1 MVDKKQNPKQQP
13 LYLVVTPIEQLID
26 DGLAFEGETE
36 KDRQINQVDFM
47 TFRDIFLRFQSAMS
61 ADSHLSIIRA
71 LKQMVKPESL
81 N

>member
-26 DGLAFEGETE
+26 DGLVFEGETE
-36 KDRQINQVDFM
+36 KDKQINQVDFM
-47 TFRDIFLRFQSAMS
+47 AFRDIFLRFQSAMS
-61 ADSHLSIIRA
+61 ADSQLSIIRA